1 MLGVLHRCK
10 NELTHKLGIFEFG
23 FRNHILLCLCVVN
36 GFDSGFR
43 GHTLFF
49 LKSPRVGA
57 ELLYSVTLV
66 VLLTLTTY
74 FLAFFNK
81 FSAPILSSMMTNYD
95 VNSPRSRRRLDSAG
109 VELHVIG
116 QNLSS

>member
-57 ELLYSVTLV
+57 ELLYYVTLV

-74 FLAFFNK
+74 FIALLFRTDVMIVTNQ
-81 FSAPILSSMMTNYD
+81 IL
-95 VNSPRSRRRLDSAG
+95 
-109 VELHVIG
+109 ELT
-116 QNLSS
+116 